1 MNPFLYILQ
10 RLTEPSSAAGIGLAV
25 NGVHGL
31 SSGGD
36 ITTGLTNLFAGIG
49 AILWPENGN
58 KSSSNSG
65 N

>member
-31 SSGGD
+31 STGGD

-49 AILWPENGN
+49 AILWPESAN
-58 KSSSNSG
+58 KNTGSQG
-65 N
+65 